1 MKISIGQKTE
11 GETVSFDLLL
21 WLSPIPLLLIKKLKT
36 RYIIAVLLIGIIG
49 LLLSGN
55 RPYIYL
61 ISGFLFL
68 LFLCD
73 LRYNYERNFLHILKN
88 YSAIKTGLTAE
99 IEKLEKDSATL
110 KTKII
115 LLSEKISTYEMLYSI
130 SRILVKQIE
139 LEKLIRGI
147 KVAVATLRP
156 TIKSFEIYPMDT
168 EQTQNKNCSPRLHA
182 GVSPDKKIGVNSAN
196 DDENFQKFEIPII
209 LKKEVL
215 GIIECVEKKD
225 DPTCFSD
232 ECKIIATQTAL
243 ALKRSN
249 LYNLVLER
257 SRIDGLTGL
266 YLRRY
271 FLQRV
276 NENFLL
282 SKRYNTFFSLL
293 MIDIDHFKTIN
304 DTYGHPVGDVM
315 LKDVSDIM
323 KHLVHQD
330 ALLCRYG
337 GEEFAAFIG
346 IAPVEEVKMLA
357 ENLRKTVEEHTF
369 IRNLKI
375 TISVGIA
382 YKHQVENTVGE
393 LIRKAD
399 ESLYKAKQ
407 SGRNRVVEW
416 K

>member
-1 MKISIGQKTE
+1 M
-11 GETVSFDLLL
+11 SFDLLL
-21 WLSPIPLLLIKKLKT
+21 WLLPVPLLLLKKMKPY
-36 RYIIAVLLIGIIG
+36 YIIVILSLGMSG
-49 LLLSGN
+49 FLLSVN
-55 RPYIYL
+55 RPYIYM

-68 LFLCD
+68 LFSYD
-73 LRYNYERNFLHILKN
+73 LKDRYEKNFLSFLKN
-88 YSAIKTGLTAE
+88 YSAIKTGLTTE
-99 IEKLEKDSATL
+99 IEKLDKDNTTL
-110 KTKII
+110 KTKIN
-115 LLSEKISTYEMLYSI
+115 LLSEKISTYEILYSI

-139 LEKLIRGI
+139 LDKLIRGI

-156 TIKSFEIYPMDT
+156 TIKSFEIYPVRN
-168 EQTQNKNCSPRLHA
+168 EQLP
-182 GVSPDKKIGVNSAN
+182 VSNRIY
-196 DDENFQKFEIPII
+196 DENFQKFKIPII

-215 GIIECVEKKD
+215 GMIAFVEKKD
-225 DPTCFSD
+225 DPARFSD

-243 ALKRSN
+243 AVKRSN
-249 LYNLVLER
+249 LYSLVLER
-257 SRIDGLTGL
+257 SRLDGLTGL

-293 MIDIDHFKTIN
+293 MIDIDNFKTIN
-304 DTYGHPVGDVM
+304 DTYGHPVGDAI

-323 KHLVHQD
+323 KHLVRQD

-337 GEEFAAFIG
+337 GEEFAVFIG
-346 IAPVEEVKMLA
+346 LTPVEEVQLMA

-382 YKHQVENTVGE
+382 YKHQVENTAGE

-399 ESLYKAKQ
+399 EALYRAKQ

>member
-1 MKISIGQKTE
+1 MLLKKIKTRHIIS
-11 GETVSFDLLL
+11 VLLL
-21 WLSPIPLLLIKKLKT
+21 
-36 RYIIAVLLIGIIG
+36 GIIG
-49 LLLSGN
+49 LLLSSN

-73 LRYNYERNFLHILKN
+73 LRYIYERNFLHILKN
-88 YSAIKTGLTAE
+88 HSAIKTGLTTE
-99 IEKLEKDSATL
+99 IEELKKDNTSL

-139 LEKLIRGI
+139 LDKLIKEI
-147 KVAVATLRP
+147 KVAVALLRP
-156 TIKSFEIYPMDT
+156 TIKSFEIYP
-168 EQTQNKNCSPRLHA
+168 
-182 GVSPDKKIGVNSAN
+182 IGVKTKEREAN
-196 DDENFQKFEIPII
+196 DENFQKFEIPII

-215 GIIECVEKKD
+215 GIIEYGFARKD
-225 DPTCFSD
+225 DSARFTD
-232 ECKIIATQTAL
+232 ECKIIATQTAI

-257 SRIDGLTGL
+257 SRLDGLTGL

-293 MIDIDHFKTIN
+293 MIDIDHFKKIN
-304 DTYGHPVGDVM
+304 DTYGHPVGDEI
-315 LKDVSDIM
+315 LKDVSQLIRSA
-323 KHLVHQD
+323 VHPD
-330 ALLCRYG
+330 VILCRYG

-346 IAPVEEVKMLA
+346 LAPVSEVQMLA

-369 IRNLKI
+369 FRNLKI
-375 TISVGIA
+375 TISLGIA
-382 YKHQVENTVGE
+382 YKHQAENTVGE

-399 ESLYKAKQ
+399 ESLYKAKR
-407 SGRNRVVEW
+407 SGRNKVIEW
-416 K
+416 R

>member
-1 MKISIGQKTE
+1 
-11 GETVSFDLLL
+11 VSFDLLL
-21 WLSPIPLLLIKKLKT
+21 WLLPVPLLLLKKMKPY
-36 RYIIAVLLIGIIG
+36 YIIVILSLGMSG
-49 LLLSGN
+49 FLLSVN
-55 RPYIYL
+55 RPYIYM

-68 LFLCD
+68 LFSYD
-73 LRYNYERNFLHILKN
+73 LKDRYEKNFLSFLKN
-88 YSAIKTGLTAE
+88 YSAIKTGLTTE
-99 IEKLEKDSATL
+99 IEKLDKDNTTL
-110 KTKII
+110 KTKIN
-115 LLSEKISTYEMLYSI
+115 LLSEKISTYEILYSI

-139 LEKLIRGI
+139 LDKLIRGI

-156 TIKSFEIYPMDT
+156 TIKSFEIYPVRN
-168 EQTQNKNCSPRLHA
+168 EQLP
-182 GVSPDKKIGVNSAN
+182 VSNRIY
-196 DDENFQKFEIPII
+196 DENFQKFKIPII

-215 GIIECVEKKD
+215 GMIAFVEKKD
-225 DPTCFSD
+225 DPARFSD

-243 ALKRSN
+243 AVKRSN
-249 LYNLVLER
+249 LYSLVLER
-257 SRIDGLTGL
+257 SRLDGLTGL

-293 MIDIDHFKTIN
+293 MIDIDNFKTIN
-304 DTYGHPVGDVM
+304 DTYGHPVGDAI

-323 KHLVHQD
+323 KHLVRQD

-337 GEEFAAFIG
+337 GEEFAVFIG
-346 IAPVEEVKMLA
+346 LTPVEEVQLMA

-382 YKHQVENTVGE
+382 YKHQVENTAGE

-399 ESLYKAKQ
+399 EALYRAKQ